1 LSESFLLDYN
11 FFHYQCLRLFYWFE
25 QNLEVFMDGKIRRA
39 VVSVSDKTGLLE
51 LAKGLCALG
60 IEIISTGGTMK
71 ALQEQGIPVK
81 SVQEIT
87 GFPEIMDGRV
97 KTLHPAIFA
106 GILAR
111 RDHPENL
118 QTLES
123 LHLPLID
130 MIVVNLYPFEEVAAS
145 EGASF
150 EEVIENIDIGGPSM
164 LRAAAKNFRDVV
176 VLCSPAQYEK
186 VLHELRENDGVL
198 SFQTR
203 QHLARAVFE
212 RTCAYDTAIAAYL
225 RSGEEIATAP
235 TDSTFP
241 EILNLR
247 YKKVS
252 DLRYGENPHQAAA
265 YYISEDCRENSIPRA
280 RVLHGK
286 TLSYNNIADLDTAM
300 DCVRDFSEPAA
311 VILKHANPCGLAVAE
326 TLVEAYRLARE
337 CDPVS
342 AFGGIVGLNRIVD
355 GATASEMSSIFLEC
369 VIAPSYT
376 EDALSILTKKK
387 NLRLLQ
393 AGEFVPKNPEMF
405 VKSIVGG
412 ALVQMRDLGE
422 VKAKDLKV
430 VTKAKPT
437 PEDIEGLLFAWKVVK
452 WVKSNAIVYT
462 TVNATVGIGAGQMSR
477 VDAAELGIKKARC
490 SLTGTY
496 MGSDAFFPFRDAV
509 DVAAKAG
516 IRAIIQPGGSVRDEE
531 VISAADE
538 HGLIM
543 VFTGMRHF
551 RH

>member
-1 LSESFLLDYN
+1 
-11 FFHYQCLRLFYWFE
+11 
-25 QNLEVFMDGKIRRA
+25 MDSRIQRA
-39 VVSVSDKTGLLE
+39 VVSVSDKTGLSD

-60 IEIISTGGTMK
+60 VEIISTGGTMK
-71 ALQEQGIPVK
+71 ALKEQGIPVK

-97 KTLHPAIFA
+97 KTLHPAIFS

-111 RDHPENL
+111 RSHPEDL
-118 QTLES
+118 QTLER
-123 LHLPLID
+123 LRLPLID
-130 MIVVNLYPFEEVAAS
+130 MIVVNLYPFEKVAAR
-145 EGASF
+145 EGAPF

-164 LRAAAKNFRDVV
+164 LRAAAKNFKDVA
-176 VLCSPAQYEK
+176 VLCSPAQYK
-186 VLHELRENDGVL
+186 DVLRELRENDGVL
-198 SFQTR
+198 SLQTR
-203 QHLARAVFE
+203 QRLARAVFE
-212 RTCAYDTAIAAYL
+212 HTCAHDAAIASYL
-225 RSGEEIATAP
+225 RSSEEMEPSPAG
-235 TDSTFP
+235 SVFP
-241 EILNLR
+241 EILTLR

-252 DLRYGENPHQAAA
+252 DLRYGENPHQVAA
-265 YYISEDCRENSIPRA
+265 YYMKEDCRENSIPRT

-286 TLSYNNIADLDTAM
+286 TLSYNNIADLDTAL
-300 DCVRDFSEPAA
+300 DCIRDFKEPAA

-326 TLVEAYRLARE
+326 SLVEAYRLARE

-355 GATASEMSSIFLEC
+355 GETASELSSIFLEC
-369 VIAPSYT
+369 VIATGYT

-387 NLRLLQ
+387 NLRLLET
-393 AGEFVPKNPEMF
+393 GEFASKEPEMF

-412 ALVQMRDLGE
+412 ALVQSRDLGE
-422 VKAKDLKV
+422 VRAEELKV
-430 VTKAKPT
+430 VTKAQPA
-437 PEDIEGLLFAWKVVK
+437 PEDIKGLLFAWKAVK

-477 VDAAELGIKKARC
+477 VDAAELGIRKACR
-490 SLTGTY
+490 SLAGTY

-509 DVAAKAG
+509 DVAAKVG
-516 IRAIIQPGGSVRDEE
+516 VRAIIQPGGSVRDAE